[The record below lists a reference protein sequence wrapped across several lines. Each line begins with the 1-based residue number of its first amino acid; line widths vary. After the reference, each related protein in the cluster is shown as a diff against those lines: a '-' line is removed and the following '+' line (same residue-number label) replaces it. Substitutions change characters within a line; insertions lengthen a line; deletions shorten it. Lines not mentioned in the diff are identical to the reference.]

1 MKNVLLID
9 TNFSSIPLYQSIK
22 KIGYNPFT
30 IGGNSKDFLAKN
42 IANYIAADYSNP
54 KLVLNELYKNKI
66 DFIIP
71 GCNDVSYETSAIL
84 NQHFNQPNIETVRNN
99 NTLNNKLLFRN
110 FCLSYEINTP
120 RLITNSKDALNQPVI
135 VKPVDAFSGRG
146 VTVLTKPNV
155 NNLENAIKKA
165 KNSSRSANFLIEEY
179 VEGELYSYSAFIQG
193 QYVCK
198 DFIVAEHCTVNP
210 FVVDTSYV
218 CFDFPEKTRQAIKIT
233 IEKIAALLGLKDGL
247 IHLQFILK
255 GEKFWLIEITRRCP
269 GDLYSKLIEAST
281 GYPYAQNYVNT
292 FLGLPYINPVEDKQK
307 YVLRHTITQN
317 SDGIFLDIA
326 FKENFSIEHYYSI
339 STVGDFLK
347 PSPDGRIG
355 IFFAQTGSLQ
365 ERNQLLSS
373 MLTRELYQI
382 LLIED

>member
-22 KIGYNPFT
+22 KVGYNPFT

-84 NQHFNQPNIETVRNN
+84 NQHFNQPNIETVQNN

-110 FCLSYEINTP
+110 FCLSYGLNTP

-146 VTVLTKPNV
+146 ITVLTKPNV

-193 QYVCK
+193 QYVSK

-247 IHLQFILK
+247 VHLQFILK

-281 GYPYAQNYVNT
+281 GYPYAQNYVNI
-292 FLGLPYINPVEDKQK
+292 FLGLPYINPIENKQK

-355 IFFAQTGSLQ
+355 IFFARTGSLQ